1 MRRRDILI
9 LLGVVPITPLGA
21 AAQSRLGK
29 TWRIAC
35 FYGTPSA
42 NESVPAAIVT
52 GAFVQGMRELGHT
65 EGQDFIIDY
74 YAVYDADKPDE
85 AAREMVRRHVDLIL
99 ALTQSDIVLAAKRAT
114 RDIPI
119 VFVVAGDP
127 VANGIVASMSRPGGN
142 VTGLTSLNAS
152 ADAKRLEILKEA
164 MPALRR
170 VVLLASRGDPGTSSI
185 VSAAR
190 NAARSLGVEL
200 EIRSVESVDNIEG
213 TLTAVVKAGGEAV
226 VVAGSPVFFPLQ
238 PRIAQWAGAARTP
251 IISPWRELPLAGG
264 LLSYGTSVSA
274 MFRRAA
280 VFVDRILKGED
291 PATLPVEQP
300 TTFELVVNLKTAKAL
315 GLTISPTLLA
325 RADEVI
331 E

>member
-1 MRRRDILI
+1 MRRRDVLI
-9 LLGVVPITPLGA
+9 LFGVVLITPLGA

-29 TWRIAC
+29 TWRIA
-35 FYGTPSA
+35 FFTNGPLV
-42 NESVPAAIVT
+42 ESVS
-52 GAFVQGMRELGHT
+52 GAFVQGMQELGHT
-65 EGQDFIIDY
+65 EGQDFIIDH
-74 YAVYDADKPDE
+74 AVYNADKPDE
-85 AAREMVRRHVDLIL
+85 AAREMVQQHVDLIL

-119 VFVVAGDP
+119 VFVIADDP

-142 VTGLTSLNAS
+142 ATGLTSLNAS
-152 ADAKRLEILKEA
+152 ADAKRLEMLKEA
-164 MPALRR
+164 LPAVRR
-170 VVLLASRGDPGTSSI
+170 VALLASRGDPATSSI

-200 EIRSVESVDNIEG
+200 EIRSADDNLEG
-213 TLTAVVKAGGEAV
+213 TLTAVVKAGSEAV
-226 VVAGSPVFFPLQ
+226 IVAGSPVFFPLQ

-251 IISPWRELPLAGG
+251 VISPWREFPVAGG
-264 LLSYGTSVSA
+264 LLSYGTSVNA

-280 VFVDRILKGED
+280 VFVDRILKGKD

-300 TTFELVVNLKTAKAL
+300 TKFELVINLKTAKAL
-315 GLTISPTLLA
+315 GLTVPPSLLA
-325 RADEVI
+325 RADELI

>member
-9 LLGVVPITPLGA
+9 LLGVVLITPLGA
-21 AAQSRLGK
+21 LAQSRWGK
-29 TWRIAC
+29 TRRIA
-35 FYGTPSA
+35 FFTNGPVAS
-42 NESVPAAIVT
+42 SVN

-65 EGQDFIIDY
+65 EGQDFIIDH
-74 YAVYDADKPDE
+74 AVYDADKPDE
-85 AAREMVRRHVDLIL
+85 AAREMVQHHVDLIL
-99 ALTQSDIVLAAKRAT
+99 ALTQTDIVLAAKRAT

-127 VANGIVASMSRPGGN
+127 VASGIVASMSRPGGN
-142 VTGLTSLNAS
+142 ATGLTSLNAS
-152 ADAKRLEILKEA
+152 ADAKRLELLKEA

-170 VVLLASRGDPGTSSI
+170 VALLASRGDPATSSI
-185 VSAAR
+185 ASATS
-190 NAARSLGVEL
+190 NAAQSLGVEL
-200 EIRSVESVDNIEG
+200 EIRSVESIDNLEG
-213 TLTAVVKAGGEAV
+213 TLTAVVKAGSEAV
-226 VVAGSPVFFPLQ
+226 IVAGSPVFFPLQ
-238 PRIAQWAGAARTP
+238 PHIAQWAGAARTP
-251 IISPWRELPLAGG
+251 VISPWRELTVAGG
-264 LLSYGTSVSA
+264 FLSYGTSVSA
-274 MFRRAA
+274 MHRRAA

-315 GLTISPTLLA
+315 GLTIPPQLLA

>member
-1 MRRRDILI
+1 M
-9 LLGVVPITPLGA
+9 PA
-21 AAQSRLGK
+21 
-29 TWRIAC
+29 
-35 FYGTPSA
+35 
-42 NESVPAAIVT
+42 VPAGFKVEVFADNLKAPRQIRRAPD
-52 GAFVQGMRELGHT
+52 GDLFVMEQNA
-65 EGQDFIIDY
+65 GQITILRGNKDGKPETTSV
-74 YAVYDADKPDE
+74 YA
-85 AAREMVRRHVDLIL
+85 
-99 ALTQSDIVLAAKRAT
+99 
-114 RDIPI
+114 
-119 VFVVAGDP
+119 
-127 VANGIVASMSRPGGN
+127 
-142 VTGLTSLNAS
+142 TGLTSLNAS
-152 ADAKRLEILKEA
+152 ADAKRLELLKEA

-170 VVLLASRGDPGTSSI
+170 VALLASRGDPGTSSI

-274 MFRRAA
+274 MYRRAA

>member
-9 LLGVVPITPLGA
+9 LLGVMLITPLGA
-21 AAQSRLGK
+21 PAQSRSGK
-29 TWRIAC
+29 TWRIA
-35 FYGTPSA
+35 FFHPPVPA
-42 NESVPAAIVT
+42 LRNESVE
-52 GAFVQGMRELGHT
+52 GAFVQGMRLLGHT
-65 EGQDFIIDY
+65 EEQDFIIDDF
-74 YAVYDADKPDE
+74 VYDADKPDG
-85 AAREMVRRHVDLIL
+85 AAREIVQHHVDLIL
-99 ALTQSDIVLAAKRAT
+99 AMGQSDIVLAAKRAT

-119 VFVVAGDP
+119 VFVIADDP
-127 VANGIVASMSRPGGN
+127 VARGVVASMSRPGGN

-152 ADAKRLEILKEA
+152 ADAKRLELLKEA
-164 MPALRR
+164 MPALRS
-170 VVLLASRGDPGTSSI
+170 VALLASRGDPATSSI
-185 VSAAR
+185 ASATR
-190 NAARSLGVEL
+190 NVAQSLGVEL
-200 EIRSVESVDNIEG
+200 EIRSVESIDNLEG
-213 TLTAVVKAGGEAV
+213 TLTAVVKAGSEAV
-226 VVAGSPVFFPLQ
+226 IVAGTPIFFLLQ

-251 IISPWRELPLAGG
+251 VISPWRELPVAGG

-315 GLTISPTLLA
+315 GLDIPPTLLA
-325 RADEVI
+325 RANEVI